1 MPSRVAGHT
10 VSLLKQFF
18 IYGVAGAASRLA
30 AVVLVPLYTRTLPV
44 AAYGELELLLA
55 IYALLMIAVGMQ
67 VESAVARD
75 YFEVRSGS
83 TRTLSWTAL
92 YLTLA
97 GTLLV
102 ALVLG
107 AVWVCGWLPRLF
119 TGRVVLQLMAMS
131 GAAQLFAVQL
141 VVLRFAGHP
150 VSFAVLSFCDL
161 ALCALF
167 SVLYIVVMHLGVA
180 GALYG
185 VLSAK
190 LVCTALA
197 WPQTFGGLR
206 PPLPARPLAAGM
218 LRYGVP
224 AMPAVLVAWVQNAG
238 SRVLLAIALTLD
250 DVAIAAVAIKV
261 AAIYGFVIYSF
272 RLAWEPFS
280 MAKLRALEEDPH
292 VYNRALEW
300 FVVTMFLACG
310 IGVLLAPYAVRVLA
324 PPAYA
329 AGGRIAIF
337 FFLAQF
343 WVGLTNML
351 VIGIHGARRT
361 ERLLPVYGI
370 GALLNV
376 AVLMAAAPLAGVVAA
391 GWAALAGSGCSA
403 LIAMYYSNLHFE
415 TKLNSKLIVWAAI
428 ATAGFAASWYPI
440 SLHYLGPAGSLLS
453 SVGHFGAGL
462 CLVVALLTVVV
473 MRSFEPGRALAMW
486 AVLRSAW
493 WPRRGTA

>member
-1 MPSRVAGHT
+1 MSF
-10 VSLLKQFF
+10 LKQFF
-18 IYGVAGAASRLA
+18 IYGIAGAASRLA
-30 AVVLVPLYTRTLPV
+30 AVVLVPLYTRTL
-44 AAYGELELLLA
+44 AIGAYGELELLLA
-55 IYALLMIAVGMQ
+55 IHALLVIAAGMQ

-75 YFEVRSGS
+75 YFETQTQSP
-83 TRTLSWTAL
+83 RTLSWTAL

-97 GTLLV
+97 GTVLV

-107 AVWVCGWLPRLF
+107 GAWAGGWLPKLF
-119 TGRVVLQLMAMS
+119 TGQILLLLLAMT
-131 GAAQLFAVQL
+131 AATQLFAVQL
-141 VVLRFAGHP
+141 VVLRFAGRP
-150 VSFAVLSFCDL
+150 VSFALLSFCDL

-167 SVLYIVVMHLGVA
+167 SVLYIVVMHFGVA

-190 LVCTALA
+190 LVCMMLT
-197 WPQTFGGLR
+197 WPATFGGLR
-206 PPLPARPLAAGM
+206 PPRLERPLLKRM

-224 AMPAVLVAWVQNAG
+224 SLPAVLIAWVQNAG
-238 SRVLLAIALTLD
+238 SRVLLALALSLN

-280 MAKLRALEEDPH
+280 MAKLRALESDPH

-310 IGVLLAPYAVRVLA
+310 LGVLLAPYAVRVLA

-329 AGGRIAIF
+329 DGGRIAIF
-337 FFLAQF
+337 FFFGQF

-351 VIGIHGARRT
+351 AIGIHGARRT

-376 AVLMAAAPLAGVVAA
+376 VILVAAAPVAGVVAA
-391 GWAALAGSGCSA
+391 GWGALAGSACSA
-403 LIAMYYSNLHFE
+403 LIALYYSNLHFE
-415 TKLNSKLIVWAAI
+415 TKLNSKLVLSAAV
-428 ATAGFAASWYPI
+428 ATALFAATWYPI
-440 SLHYLGPAGSLLS
+440 SLHYRAAAHSLASRAGL
-453 SVGHFGAGL
+453 FGAGL
-462 CLVVALLTVVV
+462 CLVLALLAVIVVH
-473 MRSFEPGRALAMW
+473 SLEPGRVLAMW
-486 AVLRSAW
+486 GVLRTAW
-493 WPRRGTA
+493 RPRDGAV